1 MAMRLDLGHLLS
13 ELLLPLS
20 PGGRKSLCLQVS
32 EDTSFMLFLEW
43 GKSPPPPKPVPLPM
57 QGAPQSGWEFLLCHF
72 LSAALGGFPTLYTQF
87 STFRGIA
94 STSQCGCEGCLVQ
107 GKCSI
112 NTGCGHQCSSQK
124 KKKRE
129 RSLLLLLP
137 LQFPCLCLYS
147 LSLFLCQTSK

>member
-43 GKSPPPPKPVPLPM
+43 GKSPPPTQASSPANARCSLVWVGVPAVPLPLCS
-57 QGAPQSGWEFLLCHF
+57 SGWVSYTLHPVLHIQRDSIY
-72 LSAALGGFPTLYTQF
+72 LSMWL
-87 STFRGIA
+87 RGLPGTRQVFNKHWLW
-94 STSQCGCEGCLVQ
+94 SLVF
-107 GKCSI
+107 KPK
-112 NTGCGHQCSSQK
+112 K

-129 RSLLLLLP
+129 KPASPSPPAVPLLVLVLAL
-137 LQFPCLCLYS
+137 S
-147 LSLFLCQTSK
+147 LSLSNK